1 MMGLKLY
8 TDILE
13 NNIRV
18 MAAILICLLICGL
31 MRIKSA
37 KLKLL
42 LMSLVWVRI
51 LIPLSIRFNIKR
63 VSTDILS
70 EVSYTDSVTGIT
82 INMYE
87 ILAVIWLLGI
97 VVIFLHNMLAD
108 MKFRNGLSTSIPQEI
123 LAGGKRVK
131 VYRSDYISSGL
142 VYGVVRPKVY
152 ISYAVN
158 DEDVPY
164 LYEHEYTH
172 IRHRHHIIKII
183 TGIAAVI
190 YWYNPLVWMF
200 YKYYAE
206 YIELSCDYDCCNRH
220 MDDEDWSKKYAN
232 ILLNS
237 AYKGNMTKVRVL
249 GFNNDYRITIN
260 RIGNIMKPQSAS
272 TSKVAVSLLILL
284 VVMAALF
291 IKPTV
296 QYVEAGGSEVNRST
310 DVIEKIEQTDKSVQ
324 IEDEEQAEDEVI
336 KTELVDILKL
346 GAKFRGVVG
355 YMPQQQGFYEE
366 FSPKAFLK
374 YMAEIKG
381 VKSVKSVDEAGN
393 VTIKKVNQQIDELLE
408 VVNLTSVAYKK
419 IGGFSGGMKQRVL
432 LAQALLGDPKILIL
446 DEPTAGL
453 DPKERI
459 GIRNYIA
466 ELSRDKIILFATHV
480 VSDIECIADKVLLL
494 KDGEIIAT
502 GTPSQ
507 LIENMQGKVGEV
519 VCTLS
524 DVADLQGKY
533 HIGNIRQRKNGMV
546 LRLVGDELPEEAVRV
561 DNDIDLEDVYLYY
574 FE

>member
-51 LIPLSIRFNIKR
+51 LILLSIRFNIKR

-108 MKFRNGLSTSIPQEI
+108 MKFRNRLSTSIPQEI

-172 IRHRHHIIKII
+172 ICHRHHIIKII

-249 GFNNDYRITIN
+249 GFNNCLLY
-260 RIGNIMKPQSAS
+260 
-272 TSKVAVSLLILL
+272 TSPS
-284 VVMAALF
+284 
-291 IKPTV
+291 P
-296 QYVEAGGSEVNRST
+296 R
-310 DVIEKIEQTDKSVQ
+310 D
-324 IEDEEQAEDEVI
+324 
-336 KTELVDILKL
+336 
-346 GAKFRGVVG
+346 RG
-355 YMPQQQGFYEE
+355 
-366 FSPKAFLK
+366 
-374 YMAEIKG
+374 
-381 VKSVKSVDEAGN
+381 
-393 VTIKKVNQQIDELLE
+393 
-408 VVNLTSVAYKK
+408 
-419 IGGFSGGMKQRVL
+419 
-432 LAQALLGDPKILIL
+432 
-446 DEPTAGL
+446 
-453 DPKERI
+453 
-459 GIRNYIA
+459 
-466 ELSRDKIILFATHV
+466 
-480 VSDIECIADKVLLL
+480 
-494 KDGEIIAT
+494 
-502 GTPSQ
+502 
-507 LIENMQGKVGEV
+507 
-519 VCTLS
+519 
-524 DVADLQGKY
+524 
-533 HIGNIRQRKNGMV
+533 
-546 LRLVGDELPEEAVRV
+546 
-561 DNDIDLEDVYLYY
+561 
-574 FE
+574 

>member
-8 TDILE
+8 TDVLE

-51 LIPLSIRFNIKR
+51 LIPLSIRFNIKI

-97 VVIFLHNMLAD
+97 VVIFLRNMLAD

-172 IRHRHHIIKII
+172 IRNRHHIIKII

-237 AYKGNMTKVRVL
+237 AYKGNVTKVRVL

-272 TSKVAVSLLILL
+272 TSKVAVSLLILT

-310 DVIEKIEQTDKSVQ
+310 DVIEKIEHTDESVQ
-324 IEDEEQAEDEVI
+324 IEDEEQAEEEVI
-336 KTELVDILKL
+336 RTEQKEVD
-346 GAKFRGVVG
+346 G
-355 YMPQQQGFYEE
+355 
-366 FSPKAFLK
+366 
-374 YMAEIKG
+374 
-381 VKSVKSVDEAGN
+381 
-393 VTIKKVNQQIDELLE
+393 
-408 VVNLTSVAYKK
+408 
-419 IGGFSGGMKQRVL
+419 
-432 LAQALLGDPKILIL
+432 
-446 DEPTAGL
+446 
-453 DPKERI
+453 
-459 GIRNYIA
+459 
-466 ELSRDKIILFATHV
+466 
-480 VSDIECIADKVLLL
+480 KVLGTGGQYVQSYQEVIDD
-494 KDGEIIAT
+494 DGN
-502 GTPSQ
+502 
-507 LIENMQGKVGEV
+507 LVKVV
-519 VCTLS
+519 VKYPDGSS
-524 DVADLQGKY
+524 DSR
-533 HIGNIRQRKNGMV
+533 N
-546 LRLVGDELPEEAVRV
+546 E
-561 DNDIDLEDVYLYY
+561 
-574 FE
+574 

>member
-1 MMGLKLY
+1 MEY
-8 TDILE
+8 
-13 NNIRV
+13 
-18 MAAILICLLICGL
+18 
-31 MRIKSA
+31 
-37 KLKLL
+37 
-42 LMSLVWVRI
+42 
-51 LIPLSIRFNIKR
+51 
-63 VSTDILS
+63 
-70 EVSYTDSVTGIT
+70 
-82 INMYE
+82 
-87 ILAVIWLLGI
+87 
-97 VVIFLHNMLAD
+97 
-108 MKFRNGLSTSIPQEI
+108 PQEI

-220 MDDEDWSKKYAN
+220 RDDEDWSKKYAN

-237 AYKGNMTKVRVL
+237 AYKGNVTKVRVL

-272 TSKVAVSLLILL
+272 TSKVAVSLLILT

-324 IEDEEQAEDEVI
+324 IEDEEQAEEEVI
-336 KTELVDILKL
+336 RTEQKEVDGKVL
-346 GAKFRGVVG
+346 GTGGQYVQS
-355 YMPQQQGFYEE
+355 YQE
-366 FSPKAFLK
+366 FDPANARDS
-374 YMAEIKG
+374 G
-381 VKSVKSVDEAGN
+381 
-393 VTIKKVNQQIDELLE
+393 VTIWIV
-408 VVNLTSVAYKK
+408 
-419 IGGFSGGMKQRVL
+419 F
-432 LAQALLGDPKILIL
+432 
-446 DEPTAGL
+446 
-453 DPKERI
+453 
-459 GIRNYIA
+459 
-466 ELSRDKIILFATHV
+466 
-480 VSDIECIADKVLLL
+480 
-494 KDGEIIAT
+494 
-502 GTPSQ
+502 PS
-507 LIENMQGKVGEV
+507 E
-519 VCTLS
+519 
-524 DVADLQGKY
+524 
-533 HIGNIRQRKNGMV
+533 
-546 LRLVGDELPEEAVRV
+546 
-561 DNDIDLEDVYLYY
+561 
-574 FE
+574 

>member
-8 TDILE
+8 TDVLE

-51 LIPLSIRFNIKR
+51 LIPLSIRFNIKI

-97 VVIFLHNMLAD
+97 VVIFLRNMLAD

-123 LAGGKRVK
+123 LAGGKRAK

-220 MDDEDWSKKYAN
+220 RDDEDWSKKYAN

-237 AYKGNMTKVRVL
+237 AYKGNVTKVRVL

-272 TSKVAVSLLILL
+272 TSKVAVSLLILT

-336 KTELVDILKL
+336 KTEQKEVD
-346 GAKFRGVVG
+346 G
-355 YMPQQQGFYEE
+355 
-366 FSPKAFLK
+366 
-374 YMAEIKG
+374 
-381 VKSVKSVDEAGN
+381 
-393 VTIKKVNQQIDELLE
+393 
-408 VVNLTSVAYKK
+408 
-419 IGGFSGGMKQRVL
+419 
-432 LAQALLGDPKILIL
+432 
-446 DEPTAGL
+446 
-453 DPKERI
+453 
-459 GIRNYIA
+459 
-466 ELSRDKIILFATHV
+466 
-480 VSDIECIADKVLLL
+480 KVLGTGGQYVQSYQEVIDD
-494 KDGEIIAT
+494 DGN
-502 GTPSQ
+502 
-507 LIENMQGKVGEV
+507 LVKVV
-519 VCTLS
+519 VKYPDGSS
-524 DVADLQGKY
+524 DS
-533 HIGNIRQRKNGMV
+533 IN
-546 LRLVGDELPEEAVRV
+546 E
-561 DNDIDLEDVYLYY
+561 
-574 FE
+574 

>member
-18 MAAILICLLICGL
+18 MAAMLICLFICGL

-51 LIPLSIRFNIKR
+51 LIPLSIRFNIKI

-220 MDDEDWSKKYAN
+220 RDDEDWSKKYVN

-237 AYKGNMTKVRVL
+237 AYKGNVTKVRVL

-272 TSKVAVSLLILL
+272 TSKVAVSLLILT

-296 QYVEAGGSEVNRST
+296 QYVEAGNDEVNQSIG
-310 DVIEKIEQTDKSVQ
+310 DSGEIGQEEESEQV
-324 IEDEEQAEDEVI
+324 
-336 KTELVDILKL
+336 
-346 GAKFRGVVG
+346 
-355 YMPQQQGFYEE
+355 
-366 FSPKAFLK
+366 
-374 YMAEIKG
+374 
-381 VKSVKSVDEAGN
+381 
-393 VTIKKVNQQIDELLE
+393 ELLE
-408 VVNLTSVAYKK
+408 EEKLKPGQRRISNKTPGT
-419 IGGFSGGMKQRVL
+419 GGQFVQSYQEV
-432 LAQALLGDPKILIL
+432 L
-446 DEPTAGL
+446 DENG
-453 DPKERI
+453 DFVKCIINHSED
-459 GIRNYIA
+459 GIDNT
-466 ELSRDKIILFATHV
+466 DK
-480 VSDIECIADKVLLL
+480 
-494 KDGEIIAT
+494 
-502 GTPSQ
+502 
-507 LIENMQGKVGEV
+507 
-519 VCTLS
+519 
-524 DVADLQGKY
+524 
-533 HIGNIRQRKNGMV
+533 
-546 LRLVGDELPEEAVRV
+546 
-561 DNDIDLEDVYLYY
+561 
-574 FE
+574 